1 MYKRQGL
8 AWTTNTEASA
18 RDTNASWP
26 RLPGASLS
34 VLQEL
39 GEMGYVRGILEKL
52 DELDQLDTAY
62 APITHALRS
71 CVQRFDLQGYVRAL
85 EEVKG

>member
-1 MYKRQGL
+1 MRGL
-8 AWTTNTEASA
+8 PS
-18 RDTNASWP
+18 S
-26 RLPGASLS
+26 SLT
-34 VLQEL
+34 VLQQL

-52 DELDQLDTAY
+52 DELDRLDTAY

-71 CVQRFDLQGYVRAL
+71 CVQRFDLQGFARAL